1 MAVVAVA
8 VDLGVLAFADGATVV
23 GTGVEGREFV
33 LRTTGDVVACGACVA
48 VFATIVEMEESAE
61 RPGIVG
67 SVVWAAVGVETDA
80 LTAGDAP
87 PVGAGVAA

>member
-1 MAVVAVA
+1 MGVAERAVA
-8 VDLGVLAFADGATVV
+8 VDLGVLAFVDGATVV
-23 GTGVEGREFV
+23 GAGVDGREV
-33 LRTTGDVVACGACVA
+33 VVRTTGDVVACGACVA
-48 VFATIVEMEESAE
+48 VFATTVEREESAE

-67 SVVWAAVGVETDA
+67 SVVWAGVDA